1 MRHWAQMVQSKRFQ
15 EYDYGSVMNQRLY
28 GSSKPPEID
37 ISNVKN
43 LDIPIIIFYGRDDTI
58 VYAQDTLWLKGQLG
72 HAVKDMIEVDG
83 GHLAYFIRNDASYLN
98 RVFKYFDQYN
108 GIIEWNQKSSLM

>member
-1 MRHWAQMVQSKRFQ
+1 MVQSKRFQ

-58 VYAQDTLWLKGQLG
+58 VYA
-72 HAVKDMIEVDG
+72 
-83 GHLAYFIRNDASYLN
+83 
-98 RVFKYFDQYN
+98 
-108 GIIEWNQKSSLM
+108 